1 MTVNTY
7 PFQDQVV
14 VVTGGSHGI
23 GRAIARAFLDNGASV
38 VVTGRN
44 PKPLEESVAGYP
56 GERTL
61 TLVNDISDP
70 AAGEELVAAVK
81 EKFGRIDV
89 VVSNAGI
96 VEAGDLVDMDV
107 DKWHQMRAINV
118 DGFVYLARAVMP
130 ELVNTGGNLVAVSS
144 VSGLGGDWGQAGY
157 AATKHAVSGFVRSL
171 ALDYG
176 EKGVRVNAVAPA
188 FTHTRLNE
196 GSADTP
202 EDAAPYVNRVALGRL
217 GQPEDIAP
225 AVLFLASQDAGY
237 ITGHVLNVDGG
248 TNASNGQAHV

>member
-1 MTVNTY
+1 
-7 PFQDQVV
+7 
-14 VVTGGSHGI
+14 
-23 GRAIARAFLDNGASV
+23 
-38 VVTGRN
+38 
-44 PKPLEESVAGYP
+44 
-56 GERTL
+56 RTL
-61 TLVNDISDP
+61 TLVNDISEP

-96 VEAGDLVDMDV
+96 VEAGDLVAMDV

-188 FTHTRLNE
+188 FTHTRRNE
-196 GSADTP
+196 GSADTL

>member
-1 MTVNTY
+1 
-7 PFQDQVV
+7 
-14 VVTGGSHGI
+14 
-23 GRAIARAFLDNGASV
+23 
-38 VVTGRN
+38 
-44 PKPLEESVAGYP
+44 
-56 GERTL
+56 
-61 TLVNDISDP
+61 
-70 AAGEELVAAVK
+70 
-81 EKFGRIDV
+81 
-89 VVSNAGI
+89 
-96 VEAGDLVDMDV
+96 
-107 DKWHQMRAINV
+107 
-118 DGFVYLARAVMP
+118 
-130 ELVNTGGNLVAVSS
+130 
-144 VSGLGGDWGQAGY
+144 LGGDWGQAGY

-196 GSADTP
+196 GSADTL

>member
-7 PFQDQVV
+7 SFQDQVV

-44 PKPLEESVAGYP
+44 LKPLEESVAGYP

-61 TLVNDISDP
+61 TLVNDISEP

-81 EKFGRIDV
+81 EEFGRIDV

-196 GSADTP
+196 GSADTL

>member
-14 VVTGGSHGI
+14 IVTGGSHGI
-23 GRAIARAFLDNGASV
+23 GRAIAQAFLDNGAAV
-38 VVTGRN
+38 AVTGRHRE
-44 PKPLEESVAGYP
+44 PLEETIAGYP
-56 GERTL
+56 VERAL
-61 TLVNDISDP
+61 TVVNDISEP
-70 AAGEELVAAVK
+70 AAGNELVAAVK

-89 VVSNAGI
+89 VVSNAGV
-96 VEAGDLVDMDV
+96 VETGDLAEMDL

-118 DGFVYLARAVMP
+118 DGLVYLARAVLP
-130 ELVNTGGNLVAVSS
+130 ELVETGGNLVAVSS
-144 VSGLGGDWGQAGY
+144 VSGLGGDWGQSGY
-157 AATKHAVSGFVRSL
+157 AATKHAVTGFVRSL

-196 GSADTP
+196 GAADTP
-202 EDAAPYVNRVALGRL
+202 EDATPYINRVALGRL
-217 GQPEDIAP
+217 GESEDIAP
-225 AVLFLASQDAGY
+225 AVLFLASRDAAY

>member
-7 PFQDQVV
+7 PFQDQVGI
-14 VVTGGSHGI
+14 VTGGSHGI
-23 GRAIARAFLDNGASV
+23 GRAIAQAFLDNGATV
-38 VVTGRN
+38 AVTGRHRE
-44 PKPLEESVAGYP
+44 PLEETIAGYP
-56 GERTL
+56 AERTL
-61 TLVNDISDP
+61 AVVNDISQP
-70 AAGEELVAAVK
+70 ASGDELVSAVK
-81 EKFGRIDV
+81 AKFGHIDV

-96 VEAGDLVDMDV
+96 VETGDLVEMDL

-118 DGFVYLARAVMP
+118 DGTVYLARAVLP
-130 ELVNTGGNLVAVSS
+130 ELVASGGNLVAVSS
-144 VSGLGGDWGQAGY
+144 VSGLGGDWGQPGY
-157 AATKHAVSGFVRSL
+157 AASKHALTGLVRSL

-176 EKGVRVNAVAPA
+176 EKGVRINAVAPA

-196 GSADTP
+196 GAADTL
-202 EDAAPYVNRVALGRL
+202 EDAAPHINRVAFGRL

-225 AVLFLASQDAGY
+225 AVLFLASKDAGY